1 MSVLREHILS
11 NDGEIYESLAQIDHN
26 ATSNISRLFLIVSYC
41 HPISDLPSVDHLEP
55 PPEIVTDMWAERCL
69 QSKRFVEPDEHV
81 FSRPIPVFPMPGFEK
96 FIVNST
102 GVANIDLLHV
112 SKAIRLLGAK
122 YDQVLKPGISVLL
135 CNPNKA
141 GEDKLRHAREWR
153 IPAVSIEW
161 LWACVRIG
169 QVQSFRPFQ
178 LKQGQVPREIDFDPN
193 PNILA
198 RQPEPIEI
206 IGRGR
211 PPKNIQH
218 AETGPG
224 KNTRHRDSFLDNT
237 SSHQTSRMSRVKPD
251 PGEAFLKSP
260 QRTEDSA
267 ELRSKKKLPP
277 QNVGAGE
284 DRRDAVEGCEYNDE
298 EAEVGLPLQELS
310 TNSPPKPEMAPSP
323 RKGRLFR
330 HFDGQSSLPGR
341 VQDDDS
347 PSAPEATSTGKTTY
361 IPPQPES
368 INGAIKELLGK
379 NKVKDS
385 RAAHPTAKS
394 KKKRLLGRAL
404 SNMSNSSREGCNI
417 QASRASSIDSVNTD
431 GLGSVILDETSQGR
445 RNGTSAGRRSSF
457 TGLACVQ
464 EQGVKESP
472 FEFGDAALYREEYH
486 EEEEPPQMTQL
497 GYENPDDAVALREM
511 LAERRRNRTRQGQ
524 EDVKPP
530 DAKEGKKI
538 KDDATVASVGRAA
551 GRRTRQ
557 MAKNP

>member
-1 MSVLREHILS
+1 MSILREHILS
-11 NDGEIYESLAQIDHN
+11 NDGEIYKSLAQIDHN

-41 HPISDLPSVDHLEP
+41 HPISDSPSVDHLEP
-55 PPEIVTDMWAERCL
+55 APEIVTDMWAERCL
-69 QSKRFVEPDEHV
+69 QSKQFVEPDEHV
-81 FSRPIPVFPMPGFEK
+81 LSRPIPVFPMPGFEK
-96 FIVNST
+96 LIINST

-135 CNPNKA
+135 CNSNKA

-169 QVQSFRPFQ
+169 QMQSFRPFQ
-178 LKQGQVPREIDFDPN
+178 LKQGQVPKEIDFDPN
-193 PNILA
+193 PNTLA

-206 IGRGR
+206 VGRGL

-218 AETGPG
+218 AETSPG
-224 KNTRHRDSFLDNT
+224 KKTLHRDFFLDNT
-237 SSHQTSRMSRVKPD
+237 NGHQTSRMSKVKRN

-260 QRTEDSA
+260 QRTGDNA
-267 ELRSKKKLPP
+267 EFRSKKKVAP
-277 QNVGAGE
+277 QNTATGE
-284 DRRDAVEGCEYNDE
+284 DRREAVKGCGYNDE
-298 EAEVGLPLQELS
+298 NAEVGLPLQELS
-310 TNSPPKPEMAPSP
+310 TNSPPTSEMASSP

-341 VQDDDS
+341 AQDDDS
-347 PSAPEATSTGKTTY
+347 PPAPEATSTGKTIY

-379 NKVKDS
+379 NKVKNS
-385 RAAHPTAKS
+385 KAAHPTGQS
-394 KKKRLLGRAL
+394 KKKRLLGRAQ

-445 RNGTSAGRRSSF
+445 RNSSSAGGRSSF
-457 TGLACVQ
+457 TGRAPVQ
-464 EQGVKESP
+464 EQGVKEPS
-472 FEFGDAALYREEYH
+472 FELGDAALYREEYH

-511 LAERRRNRTRQGQ
+511 LAERRRNRTRHGQ

-538 KDDATVASVGRAA
+538 KDDATVAPVGRGA
-551 GRRTRQ
+551 GRRSRQ
-557 MAKNP
+557 RAKSP